1 MNFTSTVQLV
11 ANNIWLLPTGTC
23 SGSNT
28 PDSIV
33 LPQTVGSCKGTT
45 MTCGPYT
52 ASNADPGASNPCLTS
67 TLSVTATSSMTSSVI
82 QVGTRS
88 LGGQNAIVNTTQI
101 TVVGKNV
108 NVLFC

>member
-1 MNFTSTVQLV
+1 M
-11 ANNIWLLPTGTC
+11 ALLHQ
-23 SGSNT
+23 
-28 PDSIV
+28 IA
-33 LPQTVGSCKGTT
+33 PQGVGACKGIT

-88 LGGQNAIVNTTQI
+88 LGGQNAIVNTTL
-101 TVVGKNV
+101 TVIGKNV
-108 NVLFC
+108 NILFC